1 MDVGLCSLAFEVCG
15 CGDDTL
21 PTYMSLRYTGLF
33 GAVNPLRH
41 VERDAAA
48 NGNEL

>member
-21 PTYMSLRYTGLF
+21 PTYMSLRYTGL
-33 GAVNPLRH
+33 NPLRH